1 MDVADVQHMSLGF
14 PCVLWGQDA
23 GGGRRRVM
31 YPSRG
36 NSPIGVEWAE
46 EIMLTPAQL
55 VLDSAHFF
63 PLDELGPGR
72 PLLLWDL
79 RLACGQSAVATS
91 LSSDS
96 GLFLNDPIPVG
107 PLVSS
112 WAAGVEDLT
121 PLELVEAPRAA
132 GRKWKDSRMEDWAVR
147 KAGTPK
153 VWRSRIGEDIDS
165 FAGVVRRRAGVGT
178 SDRRQKRRDGRS
190 WPPGVEA
197 EPPD

>member
-1 MDVADVQHMSLGF
+1 
-14 PCVLWGQDA
+14 
-23 GGGRRRVM
+23 M
-31 YPSRG
+31 YPLRG
-36 NSPIGVEWAE
+36 NLPIRVDWAE

-63 PLDELGPGR
+63 PLDELGLGS

-79 RLACGQSAVATS
+79 RLACGQVAGVTS
-91 LSSDS
+91 LSTDS
-96 GLFLNDPIPVG
+96 GLFLGGPIPVG
-107 PLVSS
+107 PLVCS
-112 WAAGVEDLT
+112 WAAGVVDLAQQ
-121 PLELVEAPRAA
+121 ELAEAPRVA
-132 GRKWKDSRMEDWAVR
+132 GRKWKDSRIDDLVVR

-153 VWRSRIGEDIDS
+153 VWRSRVGEDIDS
-165 FAGVVRRRAGVGT
+165 FAGMVRRRAGVGT